1 MEVAAHDAHA
11 ALRAPR
17 LPSGLDDSDPP
28 GVGAGLRL
36 EVDAEEGGL
45 AACIR
50 EEREGLAVD
59 RALDRRGV
67 EHVLDEDPGDVADA
81 RLRRMPGDGGFLG
94 RGRYVSCEE
103 GAERGE
109 GDPGPGHSGRCWR
122 RNCSISA
129 TSSDAGGRSLFA
141 GAAGVVSSS
150 SWVSRDSSFLT

>member
-1 MEVAAHDAHA
+1 VAAHDPHA
-11 ALRAPR
+11 ALRAPW

-36 EVDAEEGGL
+36 EVDAEEGSL
-45 AACIR
+45 AAR
-50 EEREGLAVD
+50 VRKEREGLAVD

-67 EHVLDEDPGDVADA
+67 EHVLDENPGDVTDA
-81 RLRRMPGDGGFLG
+81 RLRWMPGDSGLLG
-94 RGRYVSCEE
+94 RGRYLSCEE
-103 GAERGE
+103 EAEGGE
-109 GDPGPGHSGRCWR
+109 GDPGPGHSGRCCR

-150 SWVSRDSSFLT
+150 AVSRDSSFLT